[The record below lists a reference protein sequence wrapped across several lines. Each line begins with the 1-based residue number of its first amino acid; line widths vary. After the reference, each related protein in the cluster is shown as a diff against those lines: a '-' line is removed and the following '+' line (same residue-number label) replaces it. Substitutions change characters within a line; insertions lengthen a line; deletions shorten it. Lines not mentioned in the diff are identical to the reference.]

1 MTLRRSVHMKIVRQD
16 QTNQEYSDC
25 KKFNVSLI
33 LMLMLLCFSNG
44 HAEEASSVP
53 VYRSAPAPEKLAND
67 LFKPRYRAVII
78 NDEVKQ
84 QKTENL
90 FAMMINFEFDSIR
103 ILPRSY
109 PLLDS
114 VGKML
119 GLAEVKNKRIIIEG
133 HTDALGRDEY
143 NQVLS
148 ERRAL
153 AIKRYLVSR
162 YAVQAD
168 RLVIIGKGESDLY
181 NKRNPSDEI
190 NRRVQFRPLS

>member
-1 MTLRRSVHMKIVRQD
+1 MKIANLD
-16 QTNQEYSDC
+16 QVNSEYPNC
-25 KKFNVSLI
+25 KKIYVPLI
-33 LMLMLLCFSNG
+33 LVFMLLCFSNG
-44 HAEEASSVP
+44 YAEELSSVP
-53 VYRSAPAPEKLAND
+53 LYRSAPAPEKLAKD

-103 ILPRSY
+103 ILPHSY

-114 VGKML
+114 VGKMM
-119 GLAEVKNKRIIIEG
+119 GLDEVKNKRVIIEG

-181 NKRNPSDEI
+181 NKHNPSDEI

>member
-1 MTLRRSVHMKIVRQD
+1 MQISHQYQFNMTLRHLKRIYIQ
-16 QTNQEYSDC
+16 
-25 KKFNVSLI
+25 LI
-33 LMLMLLCFSNG
+33 LALLVFSVSG
-44 HAEEASSVP
+44 ARAEDQSSMP
-53 VYRSAPAPEKLAND
+53 IYRSAPAPEKLAKD

-103 ILPRSY
+103 FVPKSY
-109 PLLDS
+109 PLLDA
-114 VGKML
+114 VGKMMNL
-119 GLAEVKNKRIIIEG
+119 DEVKDKRVIIEG

-143 NQVLS
+143 NQRLS

-181 NKRNPSDEI
+181 DNQHPANEV
-190 NRRVQFRPLS
+190 NRRVQFKPLS